1 MTLRHAVLPKRNEEN
16 EKGEGCSVKGCLGLG
31 IFLIAIATV
40 VITLIALV

>member
-1 MTLRHAVLPKRNEEN
+1 MTMDNGGPPWD
-16 EKGEGCSVKGCLGLG
+16 GGGSGCSVKGCLGLG